1 MSGGMVIAWEEREM
15 DANGWQNG
23 RVTRRRAMVGGAT
36 VLGSAGLA
44 ACGAGTQETAGT
56 APKTQGPVTLRYVA
70 SFGPSGA
77 TTFAG
82 GLTKLV
88 DTYNA
93 KGTPVQVQP
102 ITPTGN
108 RNEAALTMI

>member
-1 MSGGMVIAWEEREM
+1 MASERGTR
-15 DANGWQNG
+15 N
-23 RVTRRRAMVGGAT
+23 RVTRRTILGGVAAA
-36 VLGSAGLA
+36 SAVALA
-44 ACGAGTQETAGT
+44 ACGTAAQETTT

-88 DTYNA
+88 DTYNG
-93 KGTPVQVQP
+93 KKTPIQVQP

-108 RNEAALTMI
+108 RNEAALTM